1 MRGVSDL
8 LPWLFAQETGLRVSS
23 LLFEGTPTLEVSG
36 QALWREEGP
45 WGCWTRKAVSLR
57 MTPQML
63 GSLLSPESLSGCS
76 EWLTKLRTG
85 QHDSVKSVMEPLQ
98 SWGPAPLPA
107 WVWWR
112 TPRTS
117 AWGPRRFI
125 SSGTIHLT
133 QMCHNC
139 SCWEGILFPL
149 CSFRGTIA
157 VVSRAA
163 CLFKA
168 LLPENGKQRFVCTII
183 TVFR

>member
-98 SWGPAPLPA
+98 GWGPVPHCLRRSGGGHPARLPGAP
-107 WVWWR
+107 
-112 TPRTS
+112 
-117 AWGPRRFI
+117 GD
-125 SSGTIHLT
+125 
-133 QMCHNC
+133 
-139 SCWEGILFPL
+139 LFP
-149 CSFRGTIA
+149 A
-157 VVSRAA
+157 VQ
-163 CLFKA
+163 F
-168 LLPENGKQRFVCTII
+168 T
-183 TVFR
+183 